1 MYVMT
6 VLGALAPEKLG
17 VTLPHEH
24 LIIDGSSR
32 PDLPLP
38 TTAAEKAISDGE
50 VEITVLGLLHRKSH
64 AVRDNLRL
72 NDPNLMI
79 REAGEFQQA
88 GGQSLVE
95 LTPIGVGRDP
105 SALRLISIKTGLN
118 IVAGTAYY
126 TRTMHPPELEA
137 ASIADIAATFVRELT
152 VGMDASDIQAGIIG
166 EIGLSSPIAPIEER
180 VLRAAA
186 RAQRETGAAINVHLS
201 WGKEA
206 APALAILKAEGVD
219 LQRVALSHLDS
230 TLDFDY
236 HQSIADTGA
245 FVEFDGFGIEWHFE
259 QPDRYAP
266 WDPERIKALSQ
277 LVSAGYAAQL
287 LISQD
292 TFTKIQLKR
301 YGGWGY
307 AHILTNLLPYFR
319 QAGIR
324 DEQIQTMMVDNP
336 RRLLSQG

>member
-6 VLGALAPEKLG
+6 VLGAIAPDELG

-24 LIIDGSSR
+24 LIIDGSGR

-38 TTAAEKAISDGE
+38 TTPAEQAISDGE
-50 VEITVLGLLHRKSH
+50 VEMAVLGLLHRKSH

-79 REAGEFQQA
+79 QEASEFKQA
-88 GGQSLVE
+88 GGQSLIE

-105 SALRLISIKTGLN
+105 SALRVISTQTGLN
-118 IVAGTAYY
+118 IVGGTAYY
-126 TRTMHPPELEA
+126 TRAMHPPELEA
-137 ASIADIAATFVRELT
+137 ARAADIAATFIHELT
-152 VGMDASDIQAGIIG
+152 VGMDGTDIRAGIIG
-166 EIGLSSPIAPIEER
+166 EIGLSSPIAPVEER

-206 APALAILKAEGVD
+206 GQALAILKSEGVD

-236 HQSIADTGA
+236 HRSIADAGA
-245 FVEFDGFGIEWHFE
+245 YVEFDGFGIEWHFE
-259 QPDRYAP
+259 QPDLYAP
-266 WDPERIKALSQ
+266 WDPERIRSLSQ
-277 LVSAGYAAQL
+277 LVSAGYSTQL
-287 LISQD
+287 LISHD

-307 AHILTNLLPYFR
+307 AHILTNLLPQFR
-319 QAGIR
+319 RAGIS
-324 DEQIQTMMVDNP
+324 DEQIHTIMVDNP
-336 RRLLSQG
+336 RRLLSQL

>member
-105 SALRLISIKTGLN
+105 SALRQISIKTGLN

-126 TRTMHPPELEA
+126 TR
-137 ASIADIAATFVRELT
+137 
-152 VGMDASDIQAGIIG
+152 
-166 EIGLSSPIAPIEER
+166 
-180 VLRAAA
+180 
-186 RAQRETGAAINVHLS
+186 
-201 WGKEA
+201 
-206 APALAILKAEGVD
+206 
-219 LQRVALSHLDS
+219 
-230 TLDFDY
+230 
-236 HQSIADTGA
+236 
-245 FVEFDGFGIEWHFE
+245 
-259 QPDRYAP
+259 
-266 WDPERIKALSQ
+266 
-277 LVSAGYAAQL
+277 
-287 LISQD
+287 
-292 TFTKIQLKR
+292 
-301 YGGWGY
+301 
-307 AHILTNLLPYFR
+307 
-319 QAGIR
+319 
-324 DEQIQTMMVDNP
+324 
-336 RRLLSQG
+336 